1 MVLCGRVL
9 MVCLLDGEI
18 AAPTRWSLPS
28 CSRPSRTLR
37 AAEAVARRRAI
48 LDRRCARRRRKSAV
62 GAEESLRRG
71 RTKERARASKQASKK
86 VSEKK
91 CQQERKCLRSGG
103 RLENEGTASWH
114 EQRNCTD
121 KEPAMI

>member
-1 MVLCGRVL
+1 M
-9 MVCLLDGEI
+9 
-18 AAPTRWSLPS
+18 PS

-71 RTKERARASKQASKK
+71 RTKERARASKK
-86 VSEKK
+86 VSKKK
-91 CQQERKCLRSGG
+91 CQQERKCLRSGLAIRERKNARGAG
-103 RLENEGTASWH
+103 RTKEWRLPKQYPTRSPIFAEPTHRPTATSF
-114 EQRNCTD
+114 NL
-121 KEPAMI
+121 M